1 MRLYH
6 QMKSHVSTL
15 LNTYLKTQTQKYT
28 LISIIIISS
37 FVIITLFNPIF
48 TTLSL
53 KYIQLKQ
60 QTTSQTMIHCY
71 RLISYFGT
79 DKIILP
85 IIYIM
90 FLNVSFNVSYTLTSV
105 FFYSKYICNILKMIT
120 RHPRPFWLSKTI
132 FITCHSGYSNPSSH
146 CLTASAF
153 YLSLTHIIIYKYK
166 LIKNNIYIQII
177 IWLFTFVLLYLIAYS
192 RVILAVHGID
202 QVCFGLIIGFVIYY
216 YYFHI
221 NNSNEEINNVVYVH
235 NITNET
241 RDEHRSNNNNN
252 NSNETWIERIDR
264 HVLQFCGMF
273 ITMVIV
279 YFVFY
284 NKYMLGMYL
293 ETVKSVKCPI
303 KRYGVKL
310 PTEKSFVLC
319 FNYLGVVGGFYALK
333 MFKYIYDWKYIRE
346 YNDKMKDK
354 TVIEKIIH
362 YCIGWIIYLSI
373 VWFIYKNRF
382 FAFWFKVPCYAFI
395 CGFGLFGF
403 IGVIHVVLFGWCDE
417 TDKQLDT
424 ANNNNNIN
432 NENDIF
438 INIANTTTIN
448 STTINTNTLTQNK
461 DNDDN
466 EDNENASLI

>member
-6 QMKSHVSTL
+6 QMKTHVSTL

-28 LISIIIISS
+28 LISILSLSS
-37 FVIITLFNPIF
+37 FFIVTIFNPIF
-48 TTLSL
+48 SSLSL
-53 KYIQLKQ
+53 KYIHLQ
-60 QTTSQTMIHCY
+60 QQNTSQTMIHFY
-71 RLISYFGT
+71 RLVSYFGT

-90 FLNVSFNVSYTLTSV
+90 FMNISFNVSYTLTSI
-105 FFYSKYICNILKMIT
+105 FFYSKYICNILKMILT
-120 RHPRPFWLSKTI
+120 HPRPFWLSKTI
-132 FITCHSGYSNPSSH
+132 FITCHSGYGNPSSH
-146 CLTASAF
+146 CITASAF

-166 LIKNNIYIQII
+166 FIRNNIYIQII
-177 IWLFTFVLLYLIAYS
+177 IWLFTFVLIYLVAYS
-192 RVILAVHGID
+192 RVILAVHGVD
-202 QVCFGLIIGFVIYY
+202 QVCFGLIIGFVMYY

-235 NITNET
+235 NITNDTHNEMNDNK
-241 RDEHRSNNNNN
+241 RINNN
-252 NSNETWIERIDR
+252 NSNNSNESWIEKIDK

-273 ITMVIV
+273 IGMVV
-279 YFVFY
+279 MYFLFY
-284 NKYMLGMYL
+284 NKYMHGMYL
-293 ETVKSVKCPI
+293 EVVKSVKCPI

-333 MFKYIYDWKYIRE
+333 MFKYIYDWKYVRE

-354 TVIEKIIH
+354 TFIEKIIH

-373 VWFIYKNRF
+373 VWFIYKNRI

-403 IGVIHVVLFGWCDE
+403 IGVIHVVLFGWYDDNN
-417 TDKQLDT
+417 DKQLDI
-424 ANNNNNIN
+424 NNND
-432 NENDIF
+432 NDIF
-438 INIANTTTIN
+438 INIATTNTTT
-448 STTINTNTLTQNK
+448 TTTNTNTLIQNK